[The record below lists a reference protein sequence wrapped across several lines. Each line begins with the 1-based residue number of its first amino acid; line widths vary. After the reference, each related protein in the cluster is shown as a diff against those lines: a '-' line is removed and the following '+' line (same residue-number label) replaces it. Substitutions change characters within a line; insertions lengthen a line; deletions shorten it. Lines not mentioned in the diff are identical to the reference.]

1 MAEGDERAMEPRE
14 APAPETGEGG
24 RGAARG
30 SDGADGGTGDREPP
44 DIVKRLRE
52 RRERYRER
60 GLAYRAAWVTAAVI
74 VIAAG
79 LAMTVLP
86 GPALV
91 VIPIGLAM
99 LSLEFAWAERL
110 LDRALERGIDAKDMA
125 VNASRKQKILGIA
138 AIACAIGAV
147 VAVAVISFL

>member
-1 MAEGDERAMEPRE
+1 MAEGDDRALDPRG
-14 APAPETGEGG
+14 AGTPETGAGA
-24 RGAARG
+24 RGAA
-30 SDGADGGTGDREPP
+30 GGGDRSDADSGRHEPP
-44 DIVKRLRE
+44 EIVKRLRD

-74 VIAAG
+74 VVAAG

-86 GPALV
+86 GPALI

-125 VNASRKQKILGIA
+125 VNASRKQKVLGIA
-138 AIACAIGAV
+138 AIVCAVGAA
-147 VAVAVISFL
+147 VAVAVIYFL